1 MRINKLLHTLFVI
14 IPGVLLVTFFMYP
27 CPPEKA
33 RPEKNW
39 QLNYPESWPEPV
51 YKFDKNNKLTKAGF
65 ELGRTLFYDRRLSRN
80 NTISCGSCHQQ
91 FAAFAHLDH
100 PTSHGIESKLGT
112 RNTPPLFNLNWQ
124 PAFFWDG
131 SVNHIEV
138 QPISPM
144 QNPVE
149 MDEKLENAVNK
160 VAGDTMYKRLFKTAY
175 GDEKINSQR
184 LLKALAQFM
193 GMMVSCNSK
202 YDKVMRKEIG
212 VEFTA
217 SETNG
222 LSIFRSICSSCHK
235 EPLFTDFS
243 YRNTG
248 LMPKFKTDSGRAT
261 ITKQSGD
268 LYKFKVPSL
277 RNLKYTW
284 PYMHDGRFNELEQ
297 VLEHYAGDKFKTAT
311 LDPAMHLRLYLTATE
326 KADLLA
332 FLNTLNDEEFVKD
345 VRFKDNSG
353 NPVLSDHSHSF
364 EKR

>member
-1 MRINKLLHTLFVI
+1 MWNSRLMNRFLLT
-14 IPGVLLVTFFMYP
+14 IPVALLVVFFMYA

-33 RPEKNW
+33 KPEKGW
-39 QLNYPESWPEPV
+39 QFSYPESWPAPV
-51 YKFDKNNKLTKAGF
+51 YKFDKNNKPTKAGF

-149 MDEKLENAVNK
+149 MDESLENVVNK
-160 VAGDTMYKRLFKTAY
+160 VAGDTMYRRLFKAAY
-175 GDEKINSQR
+175 GDDKVNSQR
-184 LLKALAQFM
+184 LLKSLAQFM
-193 GMMVSCNSK
+193 GMMVSCNAK
-202 YDKVMRKEIG
+202 YDQVMRHEAG
-212 VEFTA
+212 VSFTE
-217 SETNG
+217 SEAQG
-222 LSIFRSICSSCHK
+222 LEIFRAKCASCHK
-235 EPLFTDFS
+235 EPLFTDFT
-243 YRNTG
+243 YRNNG
-248 LMPKFKTDSGRAT
+248 LMPKYKVDSGRAG
-261 ITKQSGD
+261 ITRLAED

-284 PYMHDGRFNELEQ
+284 PYMHDGRFNELED
-297 VLEHYAGDKFKTAT
+297 VLNHYSSDKFRSGT
-311 LDPAMHLRLYLTATE
+311 LDPGVQLLRFLTPKEKEHLI
-326 KADLLA
+326 A
-332 FLNTLNDEEFVKD
+332 FLNTLNDETFVKD
-345 VRFKDNSG
+345 ERFKDVSG
-353 NPVLSDHSHSF
+353 EALKTDHLHSF
-364 EKR
+364 DKK